1 MSEGLSKRTITREEH
16 HRLHELLHTLCVH
29 LPTDFEPYGQR
40 SRETDWGP
48 DCSCGCLHFRG
59 LEGLLGSDWGVCSNP
74 KSPRAGML
82 TFEHQ
87 GCREFEYDE
96 RIEEDVE
103 RWMREH
109 PELFKTFDRN
119 ELLARCARGEGFD
132 WEAMGEEERRR
143 FTDRLL
149 NREPETS

>member
-1 MSEGLSKRTITREEH
+1 MSVGLSKRTVTRDEQ
-16 HRLHELLHTLCVH
+16 HRLHELLHTLRVS
-29 LPTDFEPYGQR
+29 LPTDFEPYGER
-40 SRETDWGP
+40 SREDGWGP
-48 DCSCGCLHFRG
+48 DCSCGCLHFRQ
-59 LEGLLGSDWGVCSNP
+59 LEDHSDWGVCSNP

-103 RWMREH
+103 RWAREH
-109 PELFKTFDRN
+109 PDLFKIYDRD
-119 ELLARCARGEGFD
+119 ELLARCARREGLD
-132 WEAMGEEERRR
+132 WAAMGEEERRR

-149 NREPETS
+149 NRAGESS